1 MELNE
6 KDKYLIQ
13 GMLVA
18 GKSVDEIMDIL
29 PKNRERVEVD
39 SFVNSLN
46 TTKQPTEE
54 TDEIAAQVL
63 YQLDALGLN
72 GADLVDLVNEL
83 KNSKEQEPA
92 EIKQEVINRASGMRL
107 LKNKTEGGN
116 SGVVAMTQPASE
128 RADELRKRIKPKQ
141 PDYLFNPRKK

>member
-18 GKSVDEIMDIL
+18 GKSVDEIMDVL
-29 PKNRERVEVD
+29 PKNRERADVDEFVGSINTDKPPVEEADDV
-39 SFVNSLN
+39 
-46 TTKQPTEE
+46 T
-54 TDEIAAQVL
+54 AQVL
-63 YQLDALGLN
+63 QQLNTLGLN
-72 GADLVDLVNEL
+72 GADLIDLVNEL
-83 KNSKEQEPA
+83 KESKEQEPA